1 MSLIIYYNGEL
12 AADTGCTR
20 NGSIETFHKLY
31 THGDVVASPGIVIG
45 YAGELDA
52 IERHWL
58 AMQCNNFDGTEAIDP
73 PLNCAGIAVV
83 HDARGHTVYTFN
95 CHEGTTGG
103 GIWIPMRGDDP
114 VVEGDDGAVLAA
126 LGVLAGL
133 EEASRRTDYQFT
145 AKDAVALVADVH
157 TGCSLPHPVDY
168 VTFDTERTEYQND

>member
-31 THGDVVASPGIVIG
+31 THGGAYSPSVVIG

-58 AMQCNNFDGTEAIDP
+58 AMQRNGFDGTAAMP

-83 HDARGHTVYTFN
+83 CDRDAHTVYTFN
-95 CHEGTTGG
+95 CHGGTTGE
-103 GIWIPMRGDDP
+103 GIWIPARGDAP

-133 EEASRRTDYQFT
+133 EEASRRTTYQFT
-145 AKDAVALVADVH
+145 ARDAVVLVADVH
-157 TGCSLPHPVDY
+157 NGCALPRPVDY
-168 VTFDTERTEYQND
+168 VAFGTERKDYSHD